1 MIDVGGESTKSFAIE
16 IGGKKERDV
25 EVESVVR
32 SIDDVEKE
40 VNSLSVVDEAS
51 YARASEILVQVAR
64 LKKRLE
70 ERRNF
75 FVKPLNDQVKRI
87 NNLFKSLQEPLDRM
101 DKKLR
106 DAIAAYRWQ
115 MEQKRKEEE
124 EFLRK
129 KREILARLAEKKG
142 ETVAPPPPVEPM
154 PIPAAVRTEDGLVT
168 TRKVWTFRVI
178 NELLIP
184 REYLVLDESK
194 VRKAIA
200 AGVREIPGLEI
211 YQHEEVVVR

>member
-1 MIDVGGESTKSFAIE
+1 MIEVGGEGTKSFAIE
-16 IGGKKERDV
+16 IKERDV

-32 SIDDVEKE
+32 SLDELKQE
-40 VNSLSVVDEAS
+40 VNSLVIDDEAG
-51 YARASEILVQVAR
+51 YARASEILAQIAR

-70 ERRNF
+70 ERRQF

-106 DAIAAYRWQ
+106 DAISDYRRQ
-115 MEQKRKEEE
+115 MEQKKREEE

-142 ETVAPPPPVEPM
+142 ETVAPPPPVETM
-154 PIPAAVRTEDGLVT
+154 PIPAAVRTENGLVT

-178 NELLIP
+178 DESLIP
-184 REYLVLDESK
+184 REYLVLDESR